1 MTYKDLSPEEFKD
14 NVIETLS
21 NACIDIAWDNSNFI
35 CEQCLNTLRQ
45 IISVLGVLDDQVCQ
59 EVRQEVNRIL
69 ERNDF

>member
-14 NVIETLS
+14 NVIETLA
-21 NACIDIAWDNSNFI
+21 NTCIDIAWDNSNFI

-59 EVRQEVNRIL
+59 EVRQEANQIL

>member
-1 MTYKDLSPEEFKD
+1 MTYKDLSHEEFKD
-14 NVIETLS
+14 NVIEALANT
-21 NACIDIAWDNSNFI
+21 CIDIAWDNSNFI

>member
-14 NVIETLS
+14 NVIETLA
-21 NACIDIAWDNSNFI
+21 NTCIDIAWDNSNFI

>member
-14 NVIETLS
+14 NIIETLA
-21 NACIDIAWDNSNFI
+21 NACVDIAWDNSNFI

>member
-14 NVIETLS
+14 NVIEALANT
-21 NACIDIAWDNSNFI
+21 CIDIAWDNSNFI

-45 IISVLGVLDDQVCQ
+45 IISVLGILDDQVCQ
-59 EVRQEVNRIL
+59 EVRKEVNQIL

>member
-14 NVIETLS
+14 NVIETLA
-21 NACIDIAWDNSNFI
+21 NTCIDIAWDNSNFI

-45 IISVLGVLDDQVCQ
+45 IISVLGALDDQVCQ
-59 EVRQEVNRIL
+59 EVRQEVNQIL

>member
-14 NVIETLS
+14 NVIETLA
-21 NACIDIAWDNSNFI
+21 NTCIDIAWDNSNFI

-45 IISVLGVLDDQVCQ
+45 IISVLGILDDQVSQ
-59 EVRQEVNRIL
+59 EVRKEVNQIL

>member
-14 NVIETLS
+14 NVIETLA
-21 NACIDIAWDNSNFI
+21 NTCIDIAWDNSNFI

-59 EVRQEVNRIL
+59 EIRQEVNKIL

>member
-21 NACIDIAWDNSNFI
+21 NVCIDIAWDNSNFI

>member
-14 NVIETLS
+14 KLNERLENT
-21 NACIDIAWDNSNFI
+21 CIDIAWYNSNFI
-35 CEQCLNTLRQ
+35 SEQCLNTLRQ

-59 EVRQEVNRIL
+59 EVRQEANQIL